1 MKLKRYKKKTLGSYI
16 SKEIIIIVLSFL
28 AAILVI
34 NKLYYKFN
42 NVVLPLAEN
51 EAKKYMTEIINRAT
65 NKIEIDK
72 DLFII
77 ERDKNNEIKMVNY
90 DSNKMSLLT
99 NKITNNIQNG
109 FDKIL
114 TDNNYI
120 IGNIPM
126 GIIFKNSLLRNFGPN
141 IGIRLRIIGNVISEL
156 ETEVKPYGINN
167 ALMEVRIKI
176 KANAQVVLP
185 LVSKE
190 IYVNNVIPISI
201 NIINGSIPEAYIS
214 SFK

>member
-51 EAKKYMTEIINRAT
+51 EVKKYMTEVINGAT
-65 NKIEIDK
+65 NEIEIDK